1 MCLLTRNDSDFKFH
15 SFLGEP
21 PNTISFWGMLGYLVH
36 EVNLD
41 FEKKSVE
48 EQAEIT
54 KLKEGIK
61 RLEEETHVLIEQE

>member
-1 MCLLTRNDSDFKFH
+1 
-15 SFLGEP
+15 
-21 PNTISFWGMLGYLVH
+21 MLGYLVH